1 MVNAADVQPVQ
12 DSPGSGL
19 FQATGP
25 FLASEQSSVPD
36 DFMKADLEDVPYVQP
51 EEGDYGATVSLNRKR
66 KGRRK

>member
-1 MVNAADVQPVQ
+1 
-12 DSPGSGL
+12 
-19 FQATGP
+19 
-25 FLASEQSSVPD
+25 LASEQSSAPD